1 MVLNMALGRFPAET
15 AAFLRECPQARDM
28 DITFS
33 NELDDGCC
41 HSDCRNPSAEIARAI
56 GMNYAFALEFIG
68 LAGPQDPK
76 G

>member
-33 NELDDGCC
+33 NESDDGCC
-41 HSDCRNPSAEIARAI
+41 HSGCRNPPPKSPGPS

>member
-41 HSDCRNPSAEIARAI
+41 HSGCRNPSAEIAGHRDD
-56 GMNYAFALEFIG
+56 YAFALEFIG

>member
-1 MVLNMALGRFPAET
+1 
-15 AAFLRECPQARDM
+15 M

-41 HSDCRNPSAEIARAI
+41 HSGCRNPSAEIARAI